1 MIIKLCLWFFSNCFG
16 EISQNFHNLWK
27 LFCRSFKSR
36 KNRGYLSSFPAIC
49 NFVFSS
55 SISNLVLWIFFIN
68 RHQEGHK
75 YVQQKKLQ
83 QIIHEVQG
91 RKWLIGLNCFSC
103 VHYSLI
109 KRPINLARVISDIS
123 FWFWLSGGSFNVW
136 NFCLFPTVD
145 SGNVNLMDGN
155 FWSWKPTQIKDIA
168 TLLYLK
174 GDKFFKETMV
184 QRRWGSLKK

>member
-1 MIIKLCLWFFSNCFG
+1 MNFFYQQAPGRAQICLT
-16 EISQNFHNLWK
+16 
-27 LFCRSFKSR
+27 
-36 KNRGYLSSFPAIC
+36 
-49 NFVFSS
+49 
-55 SISNLVLWIFFIN
+55 
-68 RHQEGHK
+68 
-75 YVQQKKLQ
+75 VQQKKLQ

-109 KRPINLARVISDIS
+109 KRPINLARVVSDIS

-184 QRRWGSLKK
+184 QRRWGSLKKIWVYQLSWWWKLAAVKSFKADVSS